1 MLKKSTLF
9 KQMIATLKAS
19 PKAKIIMIIRGVL
32 ILSFL
37 VLAFIIQND
46 IARYLINENVD
57 KAKKSVQQLQL
68 TRETIEGEYSDKD
81 VLRELR
87 NDNFNFF
94 ADYIVSN
101 IAANMSNQHNM
112 TIKYLSDDNR
122 NPKNALH
129 KEDKYIYNKLRSKDI
144 IEYYEVD
151 SKSDFIKYAKRINAE
166 RRCLK
171 CHGQPL
177 VDVDPFVHKKITEH
191 YGGEGGFGYKEGDMM
206 GMVLVNVPMALA
218 KETISQLGNT
228 LLKSGAIIGI
238 LFAMLLIFLINR
250 YFDNDIIAPL
260 DRIANVLE
268 NYENDFTKTL
278 PINKKNKELHT
289 VATSF
294 NQLVNRIKSF
304 LVFFRVRI
312 YNIADAIKEIQVV
325 LDLLNSNLKKQLSLR
340 SRLDGQLKTNE
351 KLINHI
357 KESRNTMPIS
367 LDDIEFI
374 KQEYTQS
381 TYQSNLMLDR
391 YIEQKKMLEEILESF
406 KELLQKLQKGQ
417 ALHPNTFHLIKY
429 KLDNTFDLNHIHAT
443 EKAIDDNVANMMRMH
458 EKINLLVSY
467 NQIKDGMIASL
478 LLEDEEMLEI
488 FEELNANTQNS
499 FKNFKDLSRLNHK
512 AKDFLEEIALEIEH
526 FRLK

>member
-1 MLKKSTLF
+1 
-9 KQMIATLKAS
+9 
-19 PKAKIIMIIRGVL
+19 
-32 ILSFL
+32 
-37 VLAFIIQND
+37 
-46 IARYLINENVD
+46 
-57 KAKKSVQQLQL
+57 
-68 TRETIEGEYSDKD
+68 
-81 VLRELR
+81 
-87 NDNFNFF
+87 
-94 ADYIVSN
+94 
-101 IAANMSNQHNM
+101 
-112 TIKYLSDDNR
+112 
-122 NPKNALH
+122 
-129 KEDKYIYNKLRSKDI
+129 
-144 IEYYEVD
+144 
-151 SKSDFIKYAKRINAE
+151 
-166 RRCLK
+166 
-171 CHGQPL
+171 
-177 VDVDPFVHKKITEH
+177 
-191 YGGEGGFGYKEGDMM
+191 
-206 GMVLVNVPMALA
+206 
-218 KETISQLGNT
+218 
-228 LLKSGAIIGI
+228 
-238 LFAMLLIFLINR
+238 
-250 YFDNDIIAPL
+250 
-260 DRIANVLE
+260 
-268 NYENDFTKTL
+268 
-278 PINKKNKELHT
+278 
-289 VATSF
+289 
-294 NQLVNRIKSF
+294 

-391 YIEQKKMLEEILESF
+391 YIEQKKMLEEIFESF

-429 KLDNTFDLNHIHAT
+429 KLDNTFDLNHIHAI
-443 EKAIDDNVANMMRMH
+443 EKVIDENVANMMRMH

-499 FKNFKDLSRLNHK
+499 FKNFKDLSRLSHK